1 MGATFTAYSDECIT
15 NLIIGI
21 DSDIS
26 VLKAA
31 TIAYAILQLFH
42 SCTCSFCTFQQL
54 IKPSWC
60 IFDSRYLFMQLNGCL
75 MTNIPVSESFIV
87 IVVLERMPMI

>member
-31 TIAYAILQLFH
+31 TIAATIAYAILQLFH
-42 SCTCSFCTFQQL
+42 SCTCSICTFQQL
-54 IKPSWC
+54 IKPS
-60 IFDSRYLFMQLNGCL
+60 
-75 MTNIPVSESFIV
+75 
-87 IVVLERMPMI
+87 